1 MKTYSLH
8 ELNEFLRRVIALN
21 FNESIWV
28 TAEIGQINVVR
39 GHYYLELLQK
49 EDKDIVAQMSAAIW
63 AADYRRIIAKL
74 GDATEGVLAAG
85 MEIKLK
91 GRLDFHE
98 RFGLKLIIEE
108 IDATYTIGKLEIQ
121 RQQLIAALKKRGLI
135 GRNSLLPLPNV
146 IQRLAVISSETAAGW
161 QDFKNHIQHN
171 DYGYAFDIQFFQSAM
186 QGSLVE
192 KMLLQQLD
200 SIREHYKEFDCVV
213 IIRGGGAR
221 LDLVAFDTPSVCEVT
236 ARFPLPVFTGIGH
249 DIDQTV
255 LDMVAHTSL
264 KTPTAVADFI
274 IAHNARF
281 ETDIVD
287 IENFI
292 RYYTKNRLNTE
303 GGYMNRTEE
312 FLTFKSQS
320 LLKSQHYLIDFM
332 QNQIK
337 KDGQN
342 ALKFEKIKI
351 DNLQKTLNL
360 VSIETTLKRGF
371 SITKMN
377 GKVIST
383 INQAFE
389 GAEIE
394 TLLTDGVVRS
404 TIKETTFS
412 QV

>member
-21 FNESIWV
+21 FNEAVWV
-28 TAEIGQINVVR
+28 TAEIGQINPVR
-39 GHYYLELLQK
+39 GHYYLDLLQK
-49 EDKDIVAQMSAAIW
+49 EDKDIVAQMQAAIW
-63 AADYRRIIAKL
+63 AADYKRIIAKL
-74 GDATEGVLAAG
+74 GDATEGVLTAG
-85 MEIKLK
+85 MEIRLK
-91 GRLDFHE
+91 GRIDFHE

-108 IDATYTIGKLEIQ
+108 IDATYTLGKLEIQ
-121 RQQLIAALKKRGLI
+121 RQQLISELKKRGLI
-135 GRNSLLPLPNV
+135 GRNSMLPLPTV

-161 QDFKNHIQHN
+161 QDFKKHIQHN
-171 DYGYAFDIQFFQSAM
+171 DYGYQFDIQFFQSAM

-200 SIREHYKEFDCVV
+200 TIKAQHKDFDCVI

-221 LDLVAFDTPSVCEVT
+221 LDLVAFDTPSVCEAT

-281 ETDIVD
+281 ETDVVD

-292 RYYTKNRLNTE
+292 RYYTKNRLNNE
-303 GGYMNRTEE
+303 GGYLNRTEE
-312 FLTFKSQS
+312 FLSFKSQS

-342 ALKFEKIKI
+342 ALKIEKIKI
-351 DNLQKTLNL
+351 DNLQKMLNL

-377 GKVIST
+377 GKVVTSVNDT
-383 INQAFE
+383 FE

-394 TLLTDGVVRS
+394 TLLADGQV
-404 TIKETTFS
+404 FS
-412 QV
+412 VIP

>member
-21 FNESIWV
+21 FNEAVWV
-28 TAEIGQINVVR
+28 TAEIGQINPVR
-39 GHYYLELLQK
+39 GHYYLDLLQK
-49 EDKDIVAQMSAAIW
+49 EDKDIVAQMQAAIW
-63 AADYRRIIAKL
+63 AADYKRIIAKL
-74 GDATEGVLAAG
+74 GDATEGVLTAG
-85 MEIKLK
+85 MEIRLK
-91 GRLDFHE
+91 GRIDFHE

-108 IDATYTIGKLEIQ
+108 IDATYTLGKLEIQ
-121 RQQLIAALKKRGLI
+121 RQQLISELKKRGLI
-135 GRNSLLPLPNV
+135 GRNSMLPLPTI

-161 QDFKNHIQHN
+161 QDFKKHIQHN
-171 DYGYAFDIQFFQSAM
+171 DYGYQFDIQFFQSAM

-200 SIREHYKEFDCVV
+200 TIKAQHKDFDCVI

-221 LDLVAFDTPSVCEVT
+221 LDLVAFDTPSVCEAT
-236 ARFPLPVFTGIGH
+236 ARFPMPVFTGIGH
-249 DIDQTV
+249 EIDQTV

-274 IAHNARF
+274 ISHNARF
-281 ETDIVD
+281 ETDVVD

-303 GGYMNRTEE
+303 GGYLNRTEE
-312 FLTFKSQS
+312 FLSFKSLS

-351 DNLQKTLNL
+351 ENLEKTLTL
-360 VSIETTLKRGF
+360 MSIETTLKRGF

-377 GKVIST
+377 GKVVT
-383 INQAFE
+383 KMAETFE
-389 GAEIE
+389 GAVIE
-394 TLLTDGVVRS
+394 TLLADGQV
-404 TIKETTFS
+404 FS
-412 QV
+412 VIR

>member
-1 MKTYSLH
+1 M
-8 ELNEFLRRVIALN
+8 
-21 FNESIWV
+21 
-28 TAEIGQINVVR
+28 
-39 GHYYLELLQK
+39 
-49 EDKDIVAQMSAAIW
+49 
-63 AADYRRIIAKL
+63 
-74 GDATEGVLAAG
+74 
-85 MEIKLK
+85 
-91 GRLDFHE
+91 
-98 RFGLKLIIEE
+98 
-108 IDATYTIGKLEIQ
+108 
-121 RQQLIAALKKRGLI
+121 
-135 GRNSLLPLPNV
+135 LPLPTV

-161 QDFKNHIQHN
+161 QDFRQHIQHN
-171 DYGYAFDIQFFQSAM
+171 DYGYQFDIQFFQSAM

-200 SIREHYKEFDCVV
+200 TIKEHHKDFDCVV

-221 LDLVAFDTPSVCEVT
+221 LDLVAFDTPSVCDAT

-281 ETDIVD
+281 ETDVVD

-303 GGYMNRTEE
+303 GGYLNRTEE

-320 LLKSQHYLIDFM
+320 TLKSQHYLIDFM

-337 KDGQN
+337 KDGHN

-351 DNLQKTLNL
+351 DNLFKTLNL
-360 VSIETTLKRGF
+360 LSIETTLKRGF
-371 SITKMN
+371 SITKLN
-377 GKVIST
+377 GKVIT
-383 INQAFE
+383 KVEETFE

-394 TLLTDGVVRS
+394 TLFSDGRVKS
-404 TIKETTFS
+404 KIIL
-412 QV
+412 

>member
-21 FNESIWV
+21 FNEAVWV
-28 TAEIGQINVVR
+28 TAEIGQINNVR
-39 GHYYLELLQK
+39 GHHYLDLLQK
-49 EDKDIVAQMSAAIW
+49 EDKDIVAQIPAAIW
-63 AADYRRIIAKL
+63 AADYRRIITKL
-74 GDATEGVLAAG
+74 GDATEGVLTAG
-85 MEIKLK
+85 MEIRFK
-91 GRLDFHE
+91 GRIDFHE

-121 RQQLIAALKKRGLI
+121 RQLLISELKKRGLI
-135 GRNSLLPLPNV
+135 GRNSMLPLPTV

-161 QDFKNHIQHN
+161 QDFKKHIQYN
-171 DYGYAFDIQFFQSAM
+171 DHGYQFDIQFFQSAM

-200 SIREHYKEFDCVV
+200 TIKEHHRQFDCVI
-213 IIRGGGAR
+213 IIRGGGAK
-221 LDLVAFDTPSVCEVT
+221 LDLVAFDTPSVCEAT

-249 DIDQTV
+249 EIDQTV

-281 ETDIVD
+281 ETDVVD

-303 GGYMNRTEE
+303 GGALSRTEE
-312 FLTFKSQS
+312 FLKFKSQTT
-320 LLKSQHYLIDFM
+320 LKSQHYLLDHV

-351 DNLQKTLNL
+351 ENLQKTLNL

-371 SITKMN
+371 SITKIN
-377 GKVIST
+377 GKVVTKVTETYAGAVVET
-383 INQAFE
+383 ILSD
-389 GAEIE
+389 GSVVSEIIE
-394 TLLTDGVVRS
+394 
-404 TIKETTFS
+404 
-412 QV
+412 